1 VDAIG
6 KGFGDRFLGPYL
18 RMMMMVASNHIPAI
32 RQPNSTASVP
42 EKMGESKP
50 ASMVPFEAWNSVV
63 SRTLPLVL
71 LNSHVI
77 GMVAMKCELAQGLR
91 ATQIEG

>member
-1 VDAIG
+1 
-6 KGFGDRFLGPYL
+6 
-18 RMMMMVASNHIPAI
+18 MMVASNHIPAI
-32 RQPNSTASVP
+32 SQPNITASVP
-42 EKMGESKP
+42 ENMGERKP

-77 GMVAMKCELAQGLR
+77 GMVAMKGGDESGCELAQGLC
-91 ATQIEG
+91 ATQIER